1 MKDGGSKVL
10 PAKKQRRENKL
21 TPYLF
26 LLPTILL
33 MGTFIYYPFVKTIG
47 TSFFLTNATG
57 KAVEFIG
64 LEIIR
69 RYSATACLSSPSR
82 IHLSTR

>member
-1 MKDGGSKVL
+1 MKDGGSKVF

-57 KAVEFIG
+57 KAV
-64 LEIIR
+64 
-69 RYSATACLSSPSR
+69 
-82 IHLSTR
+82 